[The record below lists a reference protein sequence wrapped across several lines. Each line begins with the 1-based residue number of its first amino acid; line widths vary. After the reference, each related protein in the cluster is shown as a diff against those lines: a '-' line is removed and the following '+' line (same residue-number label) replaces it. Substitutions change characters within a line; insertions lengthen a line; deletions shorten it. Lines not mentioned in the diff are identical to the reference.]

1 MEIANPNG
9 ELSMMTFVTGG
20 KGYVQIYSG
29 LSVSDATRFRKDIIV
44 LHDMGIVE
52 VEIYINSP
60 GGDAFTGLAVADE
73 IERAKLK
80 GMKITA
86 VASGIV
92 ASAAVPV
99 FAACDKRV
107 ASPGTIFMVHE
118 SALWKWPGRET
129 ASDIR
134 SQNDL
139 MALLR
144 ERYLGMLADNSVLT
158 AEQWG
163 EMEGKTTWFSSEKA
177 REYGLVDE
185 IY

>member
-99 FAACDKRV
+99 FAACERQASGLSRHDIYGARV
-107 ASPGTIFMVHE
+107 CFMEMAGT
-118 SALWKWPGRET
+118 
-129 ASDIR
+129 
-134 SQNDL
+134 
-139 MALLR
+139 
-144 ERYLGMLADNSVLT
+144 
-158 AEQWG
+158 
-163 EMEGKTTWFSSEKA
+163 
-177 REYGLVDE
+177 
-185 IY
+185 